1 LPEKSDVGISKA
13 DRCKQIPTMP
23 IGQFGIAAIQV
34 VVIFF
39 LKTSWGAT
47 SLI

>member
-1 LPEKSDVGISKA
+1 LAFQKRIDANK
-13 DRCKQIPTMP
+13 KIPTMP